1 MIRYLGNSLRE
12 FPGASN
18 QTRCF
23 AHTINLIAKSILKP
37 FDGRKTKD
45 LQEFNDT
52 TNALVELDEC
62 DEQATGNGEGKE
74 IEEDEDEDEDNDDE
88 GLEPIKM
95 TLLKV
100 CLRLHL
106 IGLFLR

>member
-1 MIRYLGNSLRE
+1 
-12 FPGASN
+12 
-18 QTRCF
+18 
-23 AHTINLIAKSILKP
+23 
-37 FDGRKTKD
+37 
-45 LQEFNDT
+45 
-52 TNALVELDEC
+52 LDEC

-100 CLRLHL
+100 CLHL